1 VYSQNFEKQDILNNG
16 QINKPPAMTFILG
29 CRCPDGVLLAA
40 DKKVT
45 LIDNGSV
52 EFDYRE
58 KLFVLFRHIIVGSS
72 GSTDNFEL
80 FRGSVIDYHNR
91 HPDEIT
97 FDNVVT
103 TLSPI
108 VYKLNKRYNFQY
120 DFAFDTLVATQPPDR
135 PSSLNFISRN
145 GLPHEVI
152 DYCAVGSG
160 KTYAKVFL
168 EKSWDKD
175 MMMEQVAELAYFIIK
190 YIEDFKLNSGVGVGD
205 HEPQIWFI
213 PNNKRDEEGRKWDGL
228 ATKAQLEQFQINA
241 NNRLKKHE
249 ADLIGL
255 FK

>member
-1 VYSQNFEKQDILNNG
+1 
-16 QINKPPAMTFILG
+16 
-29 CRCPDGVLLAA
+29 
-40 DKKVT
+40 VT
-45 LIDNGSV
+45 LIDGGSV

-97 FDNVVT
+97 FDNVAT
-103 TLSPI
+103 KLSPI

-120 DFAFDTLVATQPPDR
+120 DFAFDTLVVTQPPDR
-135 PSSLNFISRN
+135 TSGLNFISRN
-145 GLPHEVI
+145 GLPHEVM

-175 MMMEQVAELAYFIIK
+175 MLMEQVADLAYFIIK

-213 PNNKRDEEGRKWDGL
+213 PNDKRDEDGQKWTVL
-228 ATKAQLEQFQINA
+228 
-241 NNRLKKHE
+241 RLKPSLNIFR
-249 ADLIGL
+249 LIPIID
-255 FK
+255 FRSTKKI